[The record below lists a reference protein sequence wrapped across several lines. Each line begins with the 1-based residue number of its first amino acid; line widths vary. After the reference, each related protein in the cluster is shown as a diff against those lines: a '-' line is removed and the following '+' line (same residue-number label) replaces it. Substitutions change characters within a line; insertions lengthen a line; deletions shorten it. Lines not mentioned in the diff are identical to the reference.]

1 MARTRAKATTA
12 KTASATTTAAN
23 TSAPAAYTLHAE
35 AENPPRLFVIP
46 KKATDAARIVTL
58 QHPRYGKPTRYLVCP
73 EAGFFEFTKIA
84 APKTTPRSWL
94 IESATQDGAAAS
106 AATQTTKSADF
117 YVATPI
123 DPLFLILPSLAAG
136 RCAADDKTSKSGSRE
151 KKKKRMFLSSEDHFD
166 AVSDPSRHLSEVLT
180 SWPAARQLIEA
191 RMAAVC
197 DAVEAGDDPM
207 FRLNEAKLL
216 RELLAKARRM
226 GAQGL
231 PPSMEEKFVA
241 KALEAPILGIRSQ
254 QASAEALLG
263 GDSTQKVSDDSG
275 SSSIATPQS
284 ESPDSQSTVSSLET
298 AASEASTAATSLS
311 SDGTASSEIVNAMT
325 ASAEVVALQRLRVAL
340 DFICS
345 SYVAPSLA
353 EQLRAQLAPTA
364 TATAGAG
371 VDFKPLDEYLARL
384 AKLRQ
389 DAAAARTS
397 DYSRKRA
404 RDEDEDERLEK
415 RRKKEEEDKVKKANQ
430 SLGVKKLMKVN
441 TSGMKKLSE
450 FFKKK

>member
-1 MARTRAKATTA
+1 MARTRARATTA

-35 AENPPRLFVIP
+35 AETPPRLFVIP

-123 DPLFLILPSLAAG
+123 DPLFLILPTLAAG
-136 RCAADDKTSKSGSRE
+136 RE
-151 KKKKRMFLSSEDHFD
+151 KKKRMFLSSEDHFD
-166 AVSDPSRHLSEVLT
+166 AVSDPSRHLSKVLT
-180 SWPAARQLIEA
+180 WPAARQLIEA

-241 KALEAPILGIRSQ
+241 KTLEAPILGIQSQ
-254 QASAEALLG
+254 QASSEALPS
-263 GDSTQKVSDDSG
+263 GDSTQKASDDSG
-275 SSSIATPQS
+275 SSNIATPQS
-284 ESPDSQSTVSSLET
+284 ESTDSQSTVSSLET

-325 ASAEVVALQRLRVAL
+325 ASPEVVALQRLRVAF

-345 SYVAPSLA
+345 SYLVPSLA
-353 EQLRAQLAPTA
+353 EQLKAQLARTSTA
-364 TATAGAG
+364 TAT
-371 VDFKPLDEYLARL
+371 
-384 AKLRQ
+384 
-389 DAAAARTS
+389 
-397 DYSRKRA
+397 RA

-415 RRKKEEEDKVKKANQ
+415 RRKKEEEDKVKKASQ